1 MVTSQARKRLFIP
14 DGDKPHFYN
23 NFYTFIEE
31 CRQSDYQ
38 EKKGQAT
45 IYKTPH
51 RKLTIEQHG
60 SAKTNPGVNSGF
72 PALLL
77 CSYPSLQKQ

>member
-1 MVTSQARKRLFIP
+1 MTTNIFVS
-14 DGDKPHFYN
+14 G
-23 NFYTFIEE
+23 NFVITFIEE

-60 SAKTNPGVNSGF
+60 SAKTNPGVNSGY
-72 PALLL
+72 PAI
-77 CSYPSLQKQ
+77 SKEMVS